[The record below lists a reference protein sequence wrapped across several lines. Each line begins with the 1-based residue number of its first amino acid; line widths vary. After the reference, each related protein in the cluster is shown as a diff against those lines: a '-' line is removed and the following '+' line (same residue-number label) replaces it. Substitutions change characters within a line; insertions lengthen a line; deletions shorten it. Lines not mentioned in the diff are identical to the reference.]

1 VSVQGDR
8 DPGYGST
15 SKMIS
20 EAAICLLQDA
30 PQTPGGIWTPAS
42 SMGQQLID
50 RLQAHAGLT
59 FCVE

>member
-1 VSVQGDR
+1 
-8 DPGYGST
+8 
-15 SKMIS
+15 MIS

-30 PQTPGGIWTPAS
+30 PEAPGGIWTPAS

-59 FCVE
+59 FRVE

>member
-1 VSVQGDR
+1 VQGDR

-20 EAAICLLQDA
+20 EAAICLLQDT
-30 PQTPGGIWTPAS
+30 QTPGGIWTPAS
-42 SMGQQLID
+42 SVGQQLID

-59 FCVE
+59 FRVE

>member
-1 VSVQGDR
+1 VSVHGDR

-30 PQTPGGIWTPAS
+30 PETPGGIWTPAS
-42 SMGQQLID
+42 SMGQKLID

-59 FCVE
+59 FRVE